1 MSALTTR
8 ACTHVGINRR
18 RSYFSLPKFEV
29 MLMTSLRSLTL
40 SFTLSEEKR
49 ATRPRK
55 PCVAFVFPS
64 STDKFVRSTSTF
76 LFLDLFACSDNALR
90 HSKCTHA
97 LRHSTCM
104 CCEHGTCL
112 GWWWEMNH
120 AYGICGRCIILV
132 IHECTALVLPLWM
145 FYDQGM
151 HILCS

>member
-1 MSALTTR
+1 MRLHT
-8 ACTHVGINRR
+8 CTH
-18 RSYFSLPKFEV
+18 K
-29 MLMTSLRSLTL
+29 
-40 SFTLSEEKR
+40 SEKVVFCFAQIR
-49 ATRPRK
+49 GHANDIF
-55 PCVAFVFPS
+55 AQLDLIFPS
-64 STDKFVRSTSTF
+64 VGGERSNKAEKTMCCLRFSKFDRHVCEIYISVLVF
-76 LFLDLFACSDNALR
+76 QQWDLLACSDNALR
-90 HSKCTHA
+90 HNTCTHA